1 MSNNGGQGRSGSQ
14 GGTGNQPNLTSGA
27 APSGGIGQQ
36 GTPGSGPEA
45 EGHGMGQP
53 IPGQGGQQWAES
65 GSGGT
70 ETGTGAMSDSA
81 EEVRGSQMSTPPT
94 DPNLAG
100 GAQGQQ
106 EGREAI

>member
-1 MSNNGGQGRSGSQ
+1 MSNNGGQGQSGSQ
-14 GGTGNQPNLTSGA
+14 GGAGNRRNLTGGA
-27 APSGGIGQQ
+27 GSPGGIGHQ
-36 GTPGSGPEA
+36 GSASGGAEA

-65 GSGGT
+65 SPGGT